1 MKGFQSLEK
10 SNDKDIK
17 DFLKTLEKLT
27 RTDNDFKTKYKTL
40 KQDANTIDEFYEG
53 IREILDIEPVSKKQR
68 DRPLKKNTP
77 TWRQYIREETKERIA
92 TISYHKS
99 AKSKLKPRVLK
110 ERKLDFK
117 GKFLNKLLI
126 RTRNVGNLEDL
137 FDLIKEYVSNNDD
150 AESIVIL
157 FKLRG
162 RNKVRGMTLPSEL
175 FENSFEEFEAKYDSV
190 VSGSSGSDAY
200 NIGTNPT
207 DLEIILS
214 EFIALKKNLSTYGG
228 DNKFLLFKT
237 MGIDG
242 SKNECGINCI
252 KKLGY
257 GEVLNEYNKNRN
269 PKNNLR
275 TITEMCKFIREN
287 KLPINVCNNTIEDFE
302 VIEDANRVFKA
313 YFKHY
318 VSNGKGGFKVKISKK
333 TGEIVYLQ
341 YKCR

>member
-162 RNKVRGMTLPSEL
+162 RNKVRGMTLPKSEL
-175 FENSFEEFEAKYDSV
+175 FENSFEEFEAIV
-190 VSGSSGSDAY
+190 
-200 NIGTNPT
+200 
-207 DLEIILS
+207 II
-214 EFIALKKNLSTYGG
+214 
-228 DNKFLLFKT
+228 
-237 MGIDG
+237 
-242 SKNECGINCI
+242 
-252 KKLGY
+252 
-257 GEVLNEYNKNRN
+257 VL
-269 PKNNLR
+269 
-275 TITEMCKFIREN
+275 
-287 KLPINVCNNTIEDFE
+287 
-302 VIEDANRVFKA
+302 
-313 YFKHY
+313 
-318 VSNGKGGFKVKISKK
+318 
-333 TGEIVYLQ
+333 
-341 YKCR
+341 